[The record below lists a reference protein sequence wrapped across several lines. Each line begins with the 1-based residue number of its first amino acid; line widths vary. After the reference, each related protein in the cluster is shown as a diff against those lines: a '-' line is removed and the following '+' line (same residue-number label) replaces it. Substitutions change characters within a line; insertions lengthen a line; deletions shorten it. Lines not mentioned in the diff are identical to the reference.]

1 MIRICQCPVSVS
13 PICAR
18 GIRRMKEM
26 QWDAVG
32 CNGMNGLDGYS
43 MDTDG
48 YSLTLEG
55 WMDTYEEIERFGK
68 SPSCLPDCLYF
79 ISNKQ

>member
-1 MIRICQCPVSVS
+1 MSRQRKPDMR
-13 PICAR
+13 AR
-18 GIRRMKEM
+18 NPTDER
-26 QWDAVG
+26 DAVG
-32 CNGMNGLDGYS
+32 CSGMNGLDGYS

-48 YSLTLEG
+48 YSLILEG